1 MKWER
6 ATDIKGFSGDREE
19 VIMGEDVEIGYNGQG
34 TNPDNII
41 VNKLSEQIVD
51 NGPGKIE

>member
-1 MKWER
+1 M
-6 ATDIKGFSGDREE
+6 DIKGFIGDREE
-19 VIMGEDVEIGYNGQG
+19 VIMGEDAEIRYNGQG